1 MIKEFVF
8 HEFNENLRILMQH
21 IDAMNKII
29 NALISQLD
37 SQAYLNNEKRIIQY
51 LPYKSQAKEYLE
63 MTRLKIKR
71 NLIKAQEQL
80 TLAESKLRTLEDQIN
95 KNRV

>member
-1 MIKEFVF
+1 MTKEFVF
-8 HEFNENLRILMQH
+8 HEFNENLRIIRQD
-21 IDAMNKII
+21 IDAINKNI

-37 SQAYLNNEKRIIQY
+37 SQAYLDNERRIIQY

>member
-1 MIKEFVF
+1 MTKEFVF
-8 HEFNENLRILMQH
+8 HEFNENLRIIRQD
-21 IDAMNKII
+21 IDVINKKI
-29 NALISQLD
+29 NVLISQLD
-37 SQAYLNNEKRIIQY
+37 SQAYLDNEKRIIQY
-51 LPYKSQAKEYLE
+51 LRYKSKAKKYLE
-63 MTRLKIKR
+63 MTRLKIKH